1 MTTPVPTYIQLLLRG
16 LLAGLIAGL
25 FAGTFAY
32 VAGEPH
38 INAAIAIEE
47 ANAPALAP
55 GEADEEALVERD
67 VQSTVG
73 LLLATALYG
82 AALGGILATA
92 YTVLRRR
99 LRTGSDTQ
107 AALGLAAAA
116 LTGIVLV
123 PYLKYPPNPPAVG
136 DPDTIDQRTIAYLAV
151 LILGLVAVWAAVLA
165 ARTQTHQWRRATA
178 GTIAFLIVV
187 TIAYLMLPT
196 FNEVP
201 DDFPATLL
209 WNFRISSLGTQTILW
224 TALGL
229 TFAGLLN
236 QLATRTGQPIATPEP
251 ATTA

>member
-1 MTTPVPTYIQLLLRG
+1 MPLTHGTPRYIQLLLRG

-25 FAGTFAY
+25 LAGAFAY
-32 VAGEPH
+32 LAGEPH

-47 ANAPALAP
+47 ATAPP
-55 GEADEEALVERD
+55 GEEPLVERGI
-67 VQSTVG
+67 QATIG

-92 YTVLRRR
+92 YTMLRRR
-99 LRTGSDTQ
+99 LHTGSDTH

-123 PYLKYPPNPPAVG
+123 PYLKYPPNPPAIG
-136 DPDTIDQRTIAYLAV
+136 DPDTINQRTAAYLAV
-151 LILGLVAVWAAVLA
+151 LALGLVAVWAGVLA

-178 GTIAFLIVV
+178 GLTGFLVVV
-187 TIAYLMLPT
+187 TIAYTLLPT
-196 FNEVP
+196 FDEVP
-201 DDFPATLL
+201 ADFPATLL
-209 WNFRISSLGTQTILW
+209 WNFRISSLGTQVVLW

-236 QLATRTGQPIATPEP
+236 QLAHRNPATAGHPEP
-251 ATTA
+251 AVTP